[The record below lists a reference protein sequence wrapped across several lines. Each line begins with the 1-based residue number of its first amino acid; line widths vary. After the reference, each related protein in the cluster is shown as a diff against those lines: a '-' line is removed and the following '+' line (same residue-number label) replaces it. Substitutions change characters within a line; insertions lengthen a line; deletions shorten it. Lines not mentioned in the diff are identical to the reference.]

1 MNADAALVLAYLEV
15 AGVADVPTIAAD
27 TGLTVDRVAASLF
40 GPLADAIELL
50 GHAWRLRV
58 DWARRLAAGAIEDQ
72 QRKRDDAM
80 AHELGLPDASARH
93 VRAMEVRSW
102 WAEQDYMMGRVRTAR
117 KRARKV
123 PAAA

>member
-15 AGVADVPTIAAD
+15 AGVADAPTIAAD
-27 TGLTVDRVAASLF
+27 TGLTVDRVSAALF

-50 GHAWRLRV
+50 GHAWRLREE
-58 DWARRLAAGAIEDQ
+58 WARLLTAGAIEDQ
-72 QRKRDDAM
+72 QRQRDDDV
-80 AHELGLPDASARH
+80 AHEWGLPDSADRPARAAE
-93 VRAMEVRSW
+93 VRAW
-102 WAEQDYMMGRVRTAR
+102 WREQDYMMGRVRTAR